1 MSGCIPIGMG
11 GKEEGGIGGGG
22 GGGRGGEGRWE
33 GGRWGGGGGRGGGRR
48 WGRGGGEGRER
59 ERMSHILDVQEVCLY
74 LAELLGWKVVPPLK
88 HECRRSR

>member
-33 GGRWGGGGGRGGGRR
+33 GGRWGGGGGRG
-48 WGRGGGEGRER
+48 EGRER